1 MQIQVNTPEGAGG
14 ADLIASVEQAV
25 TGAIGRFGAHLTR
38 VEVHLGDVNA
48 EKGGA
53 RDKRCLVEARPTGM
67 APIAVSHQAATVPMA
82 MNGALGKLGR
92 ALDTALASRT
102 DHKGRHSVRD
112 NDLR

>member
-1 MQIQVNTPEGAGG
+1 MNTPEGAGG

-25 TGAIGRFGAHLTR
+25 AGAVGRFEAHLTR

-48 EKGGA
+48 GKGGA
-53 RDKRCLVEARPTGM
+53 RDKRCLVEAGPNGK
-67 APIAVSHQAATVPMA
+67 APIAVSHQAATVPIA
-82 MNGALGKLGR
+82 MNGK
-92 ALDTALASRT
+92 LDTALASRT